1 MNSTAEAW
9 EAKYRRSRT
18 VNIVLGVIAAFLAV
32 VVAAQLMTG
41 PDSSSSE
48 AAEGQSTSGDA
59 EMDFVRRDAEDPMAI
74 GDVDAPIV
82 MTYFFD
88 TRCPFCAVF
97 HRDTLPT
104 LIEEYVDAGDLRIE
118 FHDVVFY
125 GDQSADAA
133 VAARAAAEQ
142 GMFTQYLSAVY
153 DAAPENGHPD
163 MPRDKLIGFA
173 EEVGIPDLE
182 QFTTDLEDPDLLAEV
197 EASAQQA
204 QQAGVTAVPFFV
216 IGQTAVSGAQPVDSF
231 RQFIDQSLT
240 ERE

>member
-48 AAEGQSTSGDA
+48 AAVGQSTSGDA

-97 HRDTLPT
+97 HRDTLPI
-104 LIEEYVDAGDLRIE
+104 LFVVYVFGGDLQIV
-118 FHDVVFY
+118 FHAVVFY
-125 GDQSADAA
+125 GDQPADAV
-133 VAARAAAEQ
+133 VAARAAEEV
-142 GMFTQYLSAVY
+142 GMITHHLSAVHHPP
-153 DAAPENGHPD
+153 DENDHPD
-163 MPRDKLIGFA
+163 TPRDKL
-173 EEVGIPDLE
+173 
-182 QFTTDLEDPDLLAEV
+182 
-197 EASAQQA
+197 
-204 QQAGVTAVPFFV
+204 
-216 IGQTAVSGAQPVDSF
+216 
-231 RQFIDQSLT
+231 
-240 ERE
+240 

>member
-9 EAKYRRSRT
+9 QAKYRRSRT

-97 HRDTLPT
+97 HRVTLPT
-104 LIEEYVDAGDLRIE
+104 LIEEYVDAGALRID
-118 FHDVVFY
+118 FHDVVFFR
-125 GDQSADAA
+125 DQASVAQC
-133 VAARAAAEQ
+133 AARH
-142 GMFTQYLSAVY
+142 S
-153 DAAPENGHPD
+153 
-163 MPRDKLIGFA
+163 
-173 EEVGIPDLE
+173 
-182 QFTTDLEDPDLLAEV
+182 V
-197 EASAQQA
+197 E
-204 QQAGVTAVPFFV
+204 
-216 IGQTAVSGAQPVDSF
+216 
-231 RQFIDQSLT
+231 R
-240 ERE
+240 